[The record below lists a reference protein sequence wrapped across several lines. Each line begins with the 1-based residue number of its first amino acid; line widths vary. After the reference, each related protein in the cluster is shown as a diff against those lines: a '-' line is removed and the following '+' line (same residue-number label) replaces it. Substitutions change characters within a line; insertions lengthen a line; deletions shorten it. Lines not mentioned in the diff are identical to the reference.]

1 MRRTL
6 VLIGGLFVLAVA
18 ALFGFLLYV
27 LLASGDPT
35 YWAGD
40 IDAFERRDVSN
51 PPPKGAVL
59 FLGDD
64 DVRQW
69 TTLGRDLAPVTTVAR
84 GFGGAQIAHITYYIP
99 RIVVPYR
106 PRAIVMMAGASDMSG
121 AHERRPEEVLDDV
134 RNFVETLR
142 KARVNAPVYFV
153 SIHPQPLRQSRW
165 LGAKRANALIEAF
178 TKTDKSLHY
187 IDVASLMLN
196 GAGEAKDELF
206 NWDGLLLDAEGQ
218 ALVTGIIKA
227 RLLED
232 GYGPQAAPAQS
243 QE

>member
-69 TTLGRDLAPVTTVAR
+69 TTLG
-84 GFGGAQIAHITYYIP
+84 GAQIAHITYYIP

-134 RNFVETLR
+134 RNFVESLR

-187 IDVASLMLN
+187 VDVASPMLN